1 MKVLFGSLCSRKPY
15 NGSTSYPAFRVQ
27 APSHAL
33 CLPNGTA
40 GEQIVQWTVL
50 RRGNV
55 RGAIEVVSKNGER
68 GFAFFVES
76 SPCEPCIFRFS
87 ANKELWCCWEPV
99 FMALKN
105 LPITEP
111 QGPEF
116 LSVSVRSHLIQV
128 FEVLILH
135 LMPRF
140 RLRQFHYNINSTGI
154 CI

>member
-1 MKVLFGSLCSRKPY
+1 MKVLFGSLCTRKPC
-15 NGSTSYPAFRVQ
+15 NGSTSYPAFRVR

-33 CLPNGTA
+33 CLRNGTA
-40 GEQIVQWTVL
+40 GEQTVQWTVL
-50 RRGNV
+50 KRRNV
-55 RGAIEVVSKNGER
+55 PGAIEVMRQIMVNVDLHSSSKWS
-68 GFAFFVES
+68 FFI

-87 ANKELWCCWEPV
+87 ANEELWCWSKPV

-116 LSVSVRSHLIQV
+116 LSILVRSHLIQV

-135 LMPRF
+135 VMPRF
-140 RLRQFHYNINSTGI
+140 RFKTVSL
-154 CI
+154 